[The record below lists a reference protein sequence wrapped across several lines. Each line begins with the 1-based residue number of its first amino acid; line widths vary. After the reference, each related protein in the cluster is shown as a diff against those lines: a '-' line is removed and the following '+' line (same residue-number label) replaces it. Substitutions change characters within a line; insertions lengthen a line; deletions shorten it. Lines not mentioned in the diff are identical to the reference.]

1 MHPLAEEDR
10 QGRGAH
16 ESAGGGL
23 GCGVA
28 IGGQGGKIIIGCYF
42 VGWQIS
48 ITV

>member
-1 MHPLAEEDR
+1 MHSLAEEDR

-16 ESAGGGL
+16 ESAGGG
-23 GCGVA
+23 CGVA
-28 IGGQGGKIIIGCYF
+28 IGGQGGKIFIGCYF